1 MCSQGLCFPGSR
13 WTSGVNHRAARH
25 LGAPG
30 AQVSSNAPALR
41 NFSHT
46 CASTF
51 ARAVRLHLWRRFFV
65 TLLPPWIAVHSIP
78 TFDSFPIPR
87 LCITFTHLRNAAS
100 AILVA
105 SDLPCDG
112 GERGAPFQ
120 RRWNSSSWRTS
131 GLDVSSISRMR
142 SRWCDRDLEGG
153 RNRGWR
159 EGGETLGK
167 EAREI
172 HPKEG
177 RNGGEKPWTV
187 NNIAQ
192 QTGSWKTGMEP
203 RRDGVEQETDETNG
217 SVGMDGCK

>member
-1 MCSQGLCFPGSR
+1 MCSHGLCFPGSR

-30 AQVSSNAPALR
+30 AQVSSNAPTLR

-51 ARAVRLHLWRRFFV
+51 ARAVRFHLWRRFFV
-65 TLLPPWIAVHSIP
+65 TLLPPWIAVLSIP

-131 GLDVSSISRMR
+131 GLDVSSISRTR
-142 SRWCDRDLEGG
+142 SRWSDRYLEGG

-159 EGGETLGK
+159 EGGG
-167 EAREI
+167 
-172 HPKEG
+172 
-177 RNGGEKPWTV
+177 KPWERRQGRS
-187 NNIAQ
+187 IRKRA
-192 QTGSWKTGMEP
+192 GMVERNHGQP
-203 RRDGVEQETDETNG
+203 TTMHNRQGHGRRAWNHE
-217 SVGMDGCK
+217 GMA